1 MVGSLQQAGLLP
13 DKIQLGRAR
22 GAVWHPP
29 AGVALE
35 LGTHVAKRCLL
46 MGTAG
51 GFAES
56 VTGQTIRSSLESAFL
71 AAETARAALNGPDT
85 QGKLAAFKSAW
96 REKQSSYLRPPS
108 TSLHL
113 LLPLLFVNQS
123 IITRFTKAL
132 LYGESI

>member
-1 MVGSLQQAGLLP
+1 M
-13 DKIQLGRAR
+13 GRAG

-35 LGTHVAKRCLL
+35 LETHVAKRCLL

-56 VTGQTIRSSLESAFL
+56 VTGQTIRPSLESALL
-71 AAETARAALNGPDT
+71 AAETAMAALESPDT
-85 QGKLAAFKSAW
+85 QEKLATFKTAW
-96 REKQSSYLRPPS
+96 RKKQSSYLRPPS

-123 IITRFTKAL
+123 IITRFTRSL